1 MLITLGSHSISSP
14 AACAICTQITPLSCI
29 LQKREMKEE
38 CILPCLGDTWLLIW
52 SSKSY
57 LYISKDVK
65 NNTCSK
71 TCYTAARNSGKSSTS
86 LPFFDML
93 GKTLLSK
100 TRCCWSIDILHG
112 LDSVCQKKIAI
123 SLPTNEKLLF
133 FHRSQILLSPC
144 CPPITQGIPKSFCK
158 EKTAAKRTLFL
169 TLVLLSIEAL
179 ILKQIL
185 CIQSHGCLYGVTQ

>member
-1 MLITLGSHSISSP
+1 MLITLGSRSISSP

-112 LDSVCQKKIAI
+112 LDSVCQRKLQSACQQMRNYYFFIDLRFYLVLAA
-123 SLPTNEKLLF
+123 LPLPKAFQNLSVKRKLLQRERCF
-133 FHRSQILLSPC
+133 
-144 CPPITQGIPKSFCK
+144 
-158 EKTAAKRTLFL
+158 
-169 TLVLLSIEAL
+169 
-179 ILKQIL
+179 
-185 CIQSHGCLYGVTQ
+185 

>member
-1 MLITLGSHSISSP
+1 MLITLGSRSISSP

-133 FHRSQILLSPC
+133 FHRSQILLVLAALPL
-144 CPPITQGIPKSFCK
+144 PKAFQNLSV
-158 EKTAAKRTLFL
+158 KRK
-169 TLVLLSIEAL
+169 LLQRER
-179 ILKQIL
+179 
-185 CIQSHGCLYGVTQ
+185 CF

>member
-1 MLITLGSHSISSP
+1 MLITLGSRSISSP

-112 LDSVCQKKIAI
+112 LGSSLLAVWRKISSFSSGFHVAFSASPSGNLPLQPGVRA
-123 SLPTNEKLLF
+123 SLPSSNARPAQKWNIWELLWPVEPG
-133 FHRSQILLSPC
+133 LLND
-144 CPPITQGIPKSFCK
+144 CPKHQPP
-158 EKTAAKRTLFL
+158 AKISGS
-169 TLVLLSIEAL
+169 LS
-179 ILKQIL
+179 
-185 CIQSHGCLYGVTQ
+185 